1 MQQINTM
8 SQHQTAGTLVDWLN
22 RDLIWIRKSSFNYHD
37 DRKIL
42 LFQLFSKTE
51 NNEICIL
58 QQIIYPG
65 GAKSVHI
72 YFNAH
77 ERNFDK
83 NIIQNLIDIVN
94 KKSQ

>member
-8 SQHQTAGTLVDWLN
+8 FQHQTVDMLVDLLN

-37 DRKIL
+37 NRKIL
-42 LFQLFSKTE
+42 LFQLFSKTK

-58 QQIIYPG
+58 QQIIYSG

-77 ERNFDK
+77 EHNFDK